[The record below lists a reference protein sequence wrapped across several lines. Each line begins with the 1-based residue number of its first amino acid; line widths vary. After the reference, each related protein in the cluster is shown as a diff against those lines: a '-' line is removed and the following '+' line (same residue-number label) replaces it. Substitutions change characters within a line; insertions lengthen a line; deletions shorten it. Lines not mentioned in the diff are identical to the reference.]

1 MINDP
6 TGTFIINVR
15 HAAFTTVLSVAIF
28 GLLNASVFAAPQP
41 YPEAYAVSDSD
52 AHPDHFAGVDEASI
66 KKRGFGCGGPWNE
79 DDMQCHDRCKTIPG
93 YKGGYCAKM
102 GFVCKCY

>member
-1 MINDP
+1 MQ
-6 TGTFIINVR
+6 
-15 HAAFTTVLSVAIF
+15 FTSVLSVAIF

-41 YPEAYAVSDSD
+41 APEAHAVSDPD

-79 DDMQCHDRCKTIPG
+79 DDMQCHKYVDSATSKVRLLMTS
-93 YKGGYCAKM
+93 
-102 GFVCKCY
+102 